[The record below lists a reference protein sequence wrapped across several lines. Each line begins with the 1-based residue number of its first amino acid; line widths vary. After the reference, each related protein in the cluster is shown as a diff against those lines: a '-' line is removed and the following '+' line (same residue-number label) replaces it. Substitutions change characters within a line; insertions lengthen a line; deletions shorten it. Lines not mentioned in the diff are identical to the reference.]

1 MKKYEYLSELEKR
14 LSALPA
20 DARRDA
26 LNYYEEYFD
35 AAGTDNE
42 DATAAEL
49 GDPAEAA
56 RKILEGEGL
65 TPDADPAV
73 PESACGGAVPP
84 AAPEPPAAD
93 PQPAPPRRS
102 PKAKTMWLIFAIVIV
117 AALLIQLAVL
127 ALSFAKPSGGTASM
141 MTVPQTEEETA
152 ASVLVRNED
161 FYNEATAA
169 EKSGITENA
178 DNATVQ
184 SSTIRF
190 ERRGFKNTTFY
201 IDYGTVTV
209 ETSDAVTLP
218 TLSYTNIHGDWFSC
232 YTEETTNTL
241 RVNYTVPANYD
252 LSNDDV
258 PQFTL
263 TVPSPRSFTF
273 DALHLEVDMGDVQF
287 HGDVEAD
294 TVDVTVNMGNFSG
307 QAVTAKAFSANL
319 DMGNFDLDKLNGA
332 QTTNVSVS
340 MGNIGLSADGSAADY
355 DLDMTTDMG
364 KVTFNGLEQGDG
376 YHARSNQEHPR
387 SLILVVDVGD
397 AVLTTER

>member
-65 TPDADPAV
+65 TPDDAT
-73 PESACGGAVPP
+73 PEETPLTPP
-84 AAPEPPAAD
+84 TAPEPPAAD

-102 PKAKTMWLIFAIVIV
+102 PRAKTMWLIFAIVIV
-117 AALLIQLAVL
+117 AALLVQLAVL

-141 MTVPQTEEETA
+141 MTIPQEEETA
-152 ASVLVRNED
+152 ASALVRNED

-169 EKSGITENA
+169 EKSSITENA

-184 SSTIRF
+184 SNTIRF
-190 ERRGFKNTTFY
+190 ERRGFKNATFY

-241 RVNYTVPANYD
+241 RVNYTVPANYN

-364 KVTFNGLEQGDG
+364 KVTFNGLKQGDG
-376 YHARSNQEHPR
+376 YHARSNQEQPR

>member
-35 AAGTDNE
+35 AAGPDNE

-65 TPDADPAV
+65 TPDDAT
-73 PESACGGAVPP
+73 PEETPLTPP
-84 AAPEPPAAD
+84 TAPEPPAAD

-102 PKAKTMWLIFAIVIV
+102 PRAKTMWLIFAIVIV
-117 AALLIQLAVL
+117 AALLVQLAVL

-141 MTVPQTEEETA
+141 MTIPQEEETA
-152 ASVLVRNED
+152 ASALVRNED

-169 EKSGITENA
+169 EKSSITENA

-184 SSTIRF
+184 SNTIRF
-190 ERRGFKNTTFY
+190 ERRGFKNATFY

-218 TLSYTNIHGDWFSC
+218 TLSYTNIHMDWFSC

-241 RVNYTVPANYD
+241 RVNYTVPANYN

-364 KVTFNGLEQGDG
+364 KVTFNGLEQGDD

>member
-65 TPDADPAV
+65 TPDDAAPG
-73 PESACGGAVPP
+73 EPP
-84 AAPEPPAAD
+84 LTPPTAPEPPAAD

-102 PKAKTMWLIFAIVIV
+102 PKAKTMWLIFAVVIV

-141 MTVPQTEEETA
+141 MTIPQEEETA
-152 ASVLVRNED
+152 ASALVRNED

-169 EKSGITENA
+169 EKSSITENA

-184 SSTIRF
+184 SNTIRF
-190 ERRGFKNTTFY
+190 ERRGFKNATFY

-209 ETSDAVTLP
+209 ETSDAATLP

-273 DALHLEVDMGDVQF
+273 DALHLEVGMGDVQF

-319 DMGNFDLDKLNGA
+319 GMGNFDLDKLNGA

>member
-35 AAGTDNE
+35 AAGPDNE

-65 TPDADPAV
+65 TPDDAT
-73 PESACGGAVPP
+73 PEETPLTPP
-84 AAPEPPAAD
+84 TAPEPPAAD

-102 PKAKTMWLIFAIVIV
+102 PRAKTMWLIFAIVIV
-117 AALLIQLAVL
+117 AALLVQLAVL
-127 ALSFAKPSGGTASM
+127 ALSFAKPSGGMASM
-141 MTVPQTEEETA
+141 MTIPQEEETA

-169 EKSGITENA
+169 EKSSITKNA

-184 SSTIRF
+184 SNTIRF

>member
-65 TPDADPAV
+65 TPDDAAPG
-73 PESACGGAVPP
+73 EPP
-84 AAPEPPAAD
+84 LTPPTAPEPPAAD

-102 PKAKTMWLIFAIVIV
+102 PKAKTMWLIFAVVIV

-141 MTVPQTEEETA
+141 MTIPQEEETA
-152 ASVLVRNED
+152 ASALVRNED

-169 EKSGITENA
+169 EKSSITENA

-273 DALHLEVDMGDVQF
+273 DTLHLEVDMGNVQF

-307 QAVTAKAFSANL
+307 QAVTAKELSANL

-332 QTTNVSVS
+332 QTTNISVS

>member
-65 TPDADPAV
+65 TPDDAAPG
-73 PESACGGAVPP
+73 EPP
-84 AAPEPPAAD
+84 LTPPTAPEPPAAD

-141 MTVPQTEEETA
+141 MTVPLEEEETA
-152 ASVLVRNED
+152 ASALVRNED

-169 EKSGITENA
+169 EKSSITENA

-241 RVNYTVPANYD
+241 RVTYTVPANYD

-258 PQFTL
+258 PRFTL

-307 QAVTAKAFSANL
+307 SAVTAKAFSANL

>member
-35 AAGTDNE
+35 AAGPDNE

-65 TPDADPAV
+65 TPDDAAPGET
-73 PESACGGAVPP
+73 PLTTPT
-84 AAPEPPAAD
+84 APEPPAAA

-102 PKAKTMWLIFAIVIV
+102 PRAKTMWLIFAVFIV
-117 AALLIQLAVL
+117 AALIIQLGVL
-127 ALSFAKPSGGTASM
+127 VLSFAKPSGGTASM
-141 MTVPQTEEETA
+141 MTVPLEEEETA
-152 ASVLVRNED
+152 ASALVRNED

-169 EKSGITENA
+169 EKSSITENA

-190 ERRGFKNTTFY
+190 ERRGLKNTTFY

-258 PQFTL
+258 PRFTL
-263 TVPSPRSFTF
+263 TVPSPRGFTF
-273 DALHLEVDMGDVQF
+273 DTLHLEVDMGDVQF

>member
-35 AAGTDNE
+35 AAGPDNE

-65 TPDADPAV
+65 TPDDAAPGEPPLTPPTA
-73 PESACGGAVPP
+73 PES
-84 AAPEPPAAD
+84 
-93 PQPAPPRRS
+93 PRRS
-102 PKAKTMWLIFAIVIV
+102 PRAKTMWLIFAIVIV
-117 AALLIQLAVL
+117 AALLVQLAVL

-141 MTVPQTEEETA
+141 MTIPQEEETA
-152 ASVLVRNED
+152 ASALVRNED

-169 EKSGITENA
+169 EKSSITENA

-273 DALHLEVDMGDVQF
+273 DVLHLEVDMGDVQF

>member
-65 TPDADPAV
+65 MPDDATPEETPLT
-73 PESACGGAVPP
+73 PP
-84 AAPEPPAAD
+84 TAPEPPAAD

-102 PKAKTMWLIFAIVIV
+102 PRAKTMWLIFAIVIV

-141 MTVPQTEEETA
+141 MTIPQEEETA
-152 ASVLVRNED
+152 ASALVRNED

-169 EKSGITENA
+169 EKSSITENA

-184 SSTIRF
+184 SNTIRF
-190 ERRGFKNTTFY
+190 ERRGFKNATFY

-241 RVNYTVPANYD
+241 RVNYTVPANYN

-332 QTTNVSVS
+332 HTTNVSVS

-376 YHARSNQEHPR
+376 YHARSNQEQPR

>member
-49 GDPAEAA
+49 GDPAEAT

-65 TPDADPAV
+65 TPDDAT
-73 PESACGGAVPP
+73 PEETPLTPP
-84 AAPEPPAAD
+84 TAPEPPAAD

-102 PKAKTMWLIFAIVIV
+102 PRAKTMWLIFAIVIV

-141 MTVPQTEEETA
+141 VVAPTEEETA
-152 ASVLVRNED
+152 ASGLVRNED

-169 EKSGITENA
+169 EKSSITENA

-273 DALHLEVDMGDVQF
+273 GALHLEVDMGNVQF

-364 KVTFNGLEQGDG
+364 KVTFNGLEQEDG

>member
-65 TPDADPAV
+65 TPDADPDA

-102 PKAKTMWLIFAIVIV
+102 PRAKTMWLIFAIVIV
-117 AALLIQLAVL
+117 AALLVQLAVL

-141 MTVPQTEEETA
+141 MTIPQEEETA
-152 ASVLVRNED
+152 ASALVRNED

-169 EKSGITENA
+169 EKSSITENA

-184 SSTIRF
+184 SNTIRF
-190 ERRGFKNTTFY
+190 ERRGVKNTTFY

-209 ETSDAVTLP
+209 ETSEAVTLP
-218 TLSYTNIHGDWFSC
+218 TLSYTNIHMDWFSC

-252 LSNDDV
+252 LSSDDV

-332 QTTNVSVS
+332 QTTSVSVS

>member
-65 TPDADPAV
+65 TPDDAT
-73 PESACGGAVPP
+73 PEETPLTPP
-84 AAPEPPAAD
+84 TAPEPPAAD

-102 PKAKTMWLIFAIVIV
+102 PRAKTMWLIFAIVIV
-117 AALLIQLAVL
+117 AALLVQLAVL
-127 ALSFAKPSGGTASM
+127 TLSFAKPSGGTASM
-141 MTVPQTEEETA
+141 MTMPQAEEETA

-161 FYNEATAA
+161 FYNETTAA
-169 EKSGITENA
+169 EESSTTENA

-184 SSTIRF
+184 SDTIRF
-190 ERRGFKNTTFY
+190 ERRGVKNTTFY

-218 TLSYTNIHGDWFSC
+218 TLSYTNIHMDWFSC

-241 RVNYTVPANYD
+241 RVDYTVPANYD

-273 DALHLEVDMGDVQF
+273 DALHLEVDMGNVQF

-340 MGNIGLSADGSAADY
+340 MGNIGLSADGNAADY

-364 KVTFNGLEQGDG
+364 KVTFNGLEQGDD